1 MTTTERA
8 TVVGVFANR
17 ALAERALDDLHRA
30 GFNDD
35 IGFVVRNITNSEIE
49 PDIVQKETAAG
60 AATGAVG
67 GGVIGGLVGA
77 AGALLIPGIGSGLAG
92 GILVATLGGAALGA
106 VTGGF
111 FGALTGLGIPE
122 EEARYYQSA
131 FETGRTIVTVRAP
144 GRYQEALA
152 ILQNNGAYN
161 ATTRGS
167 VQEAPLNVNDST
179 NTDTDIHT
187 GEGYN
192 PNIPGGTSS

>member
-8 TVVGVFANR
+8 TVIGVFADR

-35 IGFVVRNITNSEIE
+35 DIGFVVRNVTNSEIE

-77 AGALLIPGIGSGLAG
+77 AGALLIPGIGSALAG

-111 FGALTGLGIPE
+111 VGALTGLGIPE
-122 EEARYYQSA
+122 EEARYYQSE

-152 ILQNNGAYN
+152 ILQNNGAYD

-167 VQEAPLNVNDST
+167 VQEAPLKDST